1 MRARAREAK
10 RDQDQV
16 IEIVLSRLWRAA
28 KEQRGKNESAAI
40 SAIGSLY
47 VPVKGP
53 RTPQGL
59 TDPIFVSRCRQD
71 RVRFVLVNI
80 TATTFGSGQSA
91 EIIATAL

>member
-1 MRARAREAK
+1 LE
-10 RDQDQV
+10 
-16 IEIVLSRLWRAA
+16 SS

-40 SAIGSLY
+40 SGIGDIPVAQFWGSHVVSSLY

-53 RTPQGL
+53 PTPQGL
-59 TDPIFVSRCRQD
+59 TDPTFVSRCRQD
-71 RVRFVLVNI
+71 RVRFVLINI